1 MTAAVVIWVVSA
13 LVLALVERGQLVVL
27 AEQPRGWLA
36 LLAAPIAGFVALFLY
51 YGFVRVAERRDVTEL
66 SRKGAGAELRAGLL
80 VGFWLFTFTI
90 GLIAL
95 AGSYRIA
102 GIGAFTPL
110 ASHLAA
116 AIFAGVVE
124 EVVFRALLLRMV
136 EEWLG
141 TWVALAVTALLFGA
155 LHLANP
161 QATLWGALASA
172 LEGGLLLGA
181 AFVFTRRL
189 WLAIGIHAAW
199 NFTQGGIF
207 GLAVSGNDADQRGL
221 LDSEL
226 SGSQVVTG
234 GVFGGE
240 ASIFAALLCLAAAGV
255 ILRWAWKAGRIVA
268 PTYGYGLWDRLRR
281 RSRRTISRNRTET
294 LTRPTD
300 RTQVIDRGRPQPSA
314 PDHSP
319 PTQPVYRRGRN
330 RRTR

>member
-1 MTAAVVIWVVSA
+1 MSAAVVIWVASA
-13 LVLALVERGQLVVL
+13 LVLALVERGQLVALVDR
-27 AEQPRGWLA
+27 PKGWFA
-36 LLAAPIAGFVALFLY
+36 LPAALIAGFVALFLY
-51 YGFVRVAERRDVTEL
+51 YGFVRLAERREVTEL
-66 SRKGAGAELRAGLL
+66 SRKGAGKELRAGLL

-110 ASHLAA
+110 PSHLAA

-136 EEWLG
+136 EDWLG
-141 TWVALAVTALLFGA
+141 TWVALVMSVLLFGA

-161 QATLWGALASA
+161 QATLWGASAIA

-207 GLAVSGNDADQRGL
+207 GLAVSGNGGAQRGL
-221 LDSEL
+221 VDSEL
-226 SGSQVVTG
+226 SGSPVITG

-255 ILRWAWKAGRIVA
+255 TLRLAWKAGRIVP
-268 PTYGYGLWDRLRR
+268 PTYGFGPWDRLRR
-281 RSRRTISRNRTET
+281 HTRRAIPRNRTQT

-300 RTQVIDRGRPQPSA
+300 PTQMIDRRQPRRSA
-314 PDHSP
+314 PDDRS
-319 PTQPVYRRGRN
+319 PTQAVDRRRNRGRA
-330 RRTR
+330 